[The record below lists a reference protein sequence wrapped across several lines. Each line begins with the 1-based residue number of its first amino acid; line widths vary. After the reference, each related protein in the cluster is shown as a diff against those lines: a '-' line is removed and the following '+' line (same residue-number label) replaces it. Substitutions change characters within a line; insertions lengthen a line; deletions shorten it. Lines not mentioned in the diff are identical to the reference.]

1 MKKTKQALYALAAG
15 ALLLAAL
22 GGSATAASA
31 DKTAAETKLQALI
44 DAGIVAGDQKGNL
57 NLGDNIT
64 RAQLAIIMVRAF
76 GLESEAKP
84 PVQTATFTDVAPG
97 SWYSGY
103 ILTAKTLIEDNG
115 YKLGTGDGK
124 FNPNGN
130 VTSAEAVALLCKFLG
145 IQPDATMADWS
156 AAYVKA
162 ALEKGILD
170 ANSAKGISK
179 TKPATR
185 ETVFTYANTA
195 FGAVK
200 DKEGKTVYD
209 KLKEGVG
216 SGVYNKKESG
226 TAP

>member
-1 MKKTKQALYALAAG
+1 MKKTKKALSALAAG
-15 ALLLAAL
+15 AVLLAAL
-22 GGSATAASA
+22 GGSATAATDA
-31 DKTAAETKLQALI
+31 AAEAKLKALI
-44 DAGIVAGDQKGNL
+44 DAGIISGDQKGNL

-64 RAQLAIIMVRAF
+64 RAQLAVIMVRAF

-84 PVQTATFTDVAPG
+84 PVPTSSFTDVAPG

-103 ILTAKTLIEDNG
+103 ISAAKDLIEDNG
-115 YKLGTGDGK
+115 YTLGTGNGK

-130 VTSAEAVALLCKFLG
+130 ITSAEAVALLCKFLG
-145 IQPDATMADWS
+145 IKPDSSTTDWAS
-156 AAYVKA
+156 AYVKA

-170 ANSAKGISK
+170 ATSAKGISK

-200 DKEGKTVYD
+200 DENGKTVYE

-216 SGVYNKKESG
+216 SGVYNKKENG

>member
-1 MKKTKQALYALAAG
+1 MKKTKKALSALAAG
-15 ALLLAAL
+15 ALVLAML
-22 GGSATAASA
+22 GGSAGAASSDA
-31 DKTAAETKLQALI
+31 TAEAKLKALI
-44 DAGIVAGDQKGNL
+44 EAGIIAGDQKGNL
-57 NLGDNIT
+57 NLNDNIT
-64 RAQLAIIMVRAF
+64 RAQLAVIMVRAF
-76 GLESEAKP
+76 GLETEAKL
-84 PVQTATFTDVAPG
+84 PVKTSSFSDVAPG

-103 ILTAKTLIEDNG
+103 IAAAKDLIEDNG
-115 YKLGTGDGK
+115 YTLGTGGGK

-145 IQPDATMADWS
+145 VEPSSATSDWA

-170 ANSAKGISK
+170 ADTAKGISK

-185 ETVFTYANTA
+185 ETVFSYANTA

-200 DKEGKTVYD
+200 DKDGKTVYD

-216 SGVYNKKESG
+216 SGVYDKKESG